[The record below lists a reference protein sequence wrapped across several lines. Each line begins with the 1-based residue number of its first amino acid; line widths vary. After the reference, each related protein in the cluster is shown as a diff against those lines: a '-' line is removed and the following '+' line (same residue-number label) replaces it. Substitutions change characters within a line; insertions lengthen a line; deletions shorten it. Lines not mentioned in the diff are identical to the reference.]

1 MLTIR
6 KKYGILLGSIFVLSV
21 ISLNLIMDKFFDKS
35 FKDLVAQD
43 MKEIYN
49 ISFKNLDDYL
59 ALNSIEKD
67 NIKKEDFDSK
77 IMKFIVERVNAQGV
91 FYDIEG
97 EVISTGLTNSSVV
110 DLNIFKELPSS
121 FYETKNNKTMV
132 DIENKNGTILGKLSI
147 PIYSSNNQLGVL
159 VLIKDYTSD
168 YLRDLNIKKLLNII
182 VTALFSLIFLAIY
195 ILSSGITK
203 PIIVLKN
210 KLLEV
215 SKGSYPEKINN
226 TSKDEVG
233 ILVNS
238 FNEMTEILKAKDQQ
252 EKNFYRNITHELKT
266 PLTNISGYAQI
277 LNEDDFN
284 DVDFKRN
291 ALNRIIAESN
301 RMHELVMSL
310 LNISKQSSDLEE
322 YSFEM
327 VKIKNIV
334 QELIEIRNPIIQNKS
349 LNIITKFEIEE
360 ITGNKQ
366 YLKMLFNNLIDN
378 GIKYSYENTT
388 VEIQIKEVDRNC
400 EFSITTTGKTIPIEF
415 KEKIFEP
422 FVRVEEKGFSSK
434 ESSGLGLYICKNIV
448 IGHKGEITLDLNKDK
463 SKFIVKLPKD

>member
-59 ALNSIEKD
+59 TLNSIEKD
-67 NIKKEDFDSK
+67 SLKEEDFDSK

-110 DLNIFKELPSS
+110 DLNIFKDLPSS
-121 FYETKNNKTMV
+121 FYETKNNKTIV

-147 PIYSSNNQLGVL
+147 PIYSSNNQIGVL

-182 VTALFSLIFLAIY
+182 VTTLFALIFLSIY
-195 ILSSGITK
+195 VFSSRITK

-215 SKGSYPEKINN
+215 K
-226 TSKDEVG
+226 
-233 ILVNS
+233 LVR
-238 FNEMTEILKAKDQQ
+238 D
-252 EKNFYRNITHELKT
+252 ELKDW
-266 PLTNISGYAQI
+266 
-277 LNEDDFN
+277 E
-284 DVDFKRN
+284 
-291 ALNRIIAESN
+291 
-301 RMHELVMSL
+301 
-310 LNISKQSSDLEE
+310 
-322 YSFEM
+322 
-327 VKIKNIV
+327 
-334 QELIEIRNPIIQNKS
+334 
-349 LNIITKFEIEE
+349 
-360 ITGNKQ
+360 
-366 YLKMLFNNLIDN
+366 NN
-378 GIKYSYENTT
+378 
-388 VEIQIKEVDRNC
+388 
-400 EFSITTTGKTIPIEF
+400 
-415 KEKIFEP
+415 
-422 FVRVEEKGFSSK
+422 
-434 ESSGLGLYICKNIV
+434 
-448 IGHKGEITLDLNKDK
+448 
-463 SKFIVKLPKD
+463 